1 MLDTITSIKRA
12 LQLLLAV
19 VAALSAIL
27 AAIEKLLETACDE
40 R

>member
-12 LQLLLAV
+12 LQLVLAV

-27 AAIEKLLETACDE
+27 AAVEKLLAAACDE
-40 R
+40 P